1 MSDITSILNL
11 INETKEESKYDCFI
25 PSLGKNISLFP
36 LNAQHQKEFVKALVD
51 SPYYS
56 TIFNIKLIDILKNII
71 SPSNEI
77 NVGTLN
83 VFDKTLLTL
92 KIRSENVGDNI
103 SSTHT
108 DEEGN
113 EFTKNYSLKS
123 HLTKLGEVKC
133 PKSKTIEIDNYTLV
147 LDYPTIDSEYEF
159 EKYME
164 TILSKVENTPKALKG
179 VISNIYILNV
189 LKYVKTLK
197 IKDTEINF
205 DELDV
210 SEKVNIGYK
219 LSVKITRAIIDVIDS
234 HFGDAILKLLTYN
247 FTHNKKPY
255 SNTINISNTFF
266 IE

>member
-1 MSDITSILNL
+1 MSDIATILNL

-25 PSLGKNISLFP
+25 PSIGKKISLFP

-56 TIFNIKLIDILKNII
+56 TIFNIKLTEILKNII
-71 SPSNEI
+71 PATNEI
-77 NVGTLN
+77 DVGKLN

-92 KIRSENVGDNI
+92 KIRSENITDTI
-103 SSTHT
+103 TSTHK
-108 DEEGN
+108 DEDGK

-123 HLTKLGEVKC
+123 HLTKLGEIEC
-133 PKSKTIEIDNYTLV
+133 PQSKTLEIDDYTLV

-159 EKYME
+159 EKYTE
-164 TILSKVENTPKALKG
+164 SILSKIENTPKALKG

-197 IKDTEINF
+197 IKDTEIDFNQ
-205 DELDV
+205 LTV

-234 HFGDAILKLLTYN
+234 HFGDGIMKLLTYN
-247 FTHNKKPY
+247 FIHNKKQY
-255 SNTINISNTFF
+255 SNTITISNTFF
-266 IE
+266 ME